1 MGACE
6 VQQGKSTV
14 EVTDKYSTDVPLK
27 TKKFKYF
34 NNKYECY
41 FLP

>member
-6 VQQGKSTV
+6 VQQGKSPV
-14 EVTDKYSTDVPLK
+14 EATYRYSTDVSLK
-27 TKKFKYF
+27 AKKLKYF